1 MLAWL
6 SSRGRITI
14 ILRGLILEF
23 VGSFD
28 EHARLLSRLLSTDLL
43 VPHVVVAALLC
54 EELVVCTA
62 LGDHAL
68 VEDEDLVGV
77 GDCGETVTIVELVY
91 ILEFEVENEVGL
103 RNNKHR
109 ASFGQLSQRLLNM
122 LLSLRIQGRRRLIQ
136 HNNARIL
143 EDSSGNSNTLLLTTT

>member
-1 MLAWL
+1 MLEGL
-6 SSRGRITI
+6 SSGGRIPI

-28 EHARLLSRLLSTDLL
+28 EHASLLSCLLSPDLL

-77 GDCGETVTIVELVY
+77 GDCGETVTIVELVF
-91 ILEFEVENEVGL
+91 ILEF
-103 RNNKHR
+103 
-109 ASFGQLSQRLLNM
+109 
-122 LLSLRIQGRRRLIQ
+122 
-136 HNNARIL
+136 
-143 EDSSGNSNTLLLTTT
+143 